1 MSIGYYFGGNLP
13 QQPTW
18 LWSNATL
25 AVRTEV
31 SDRTVTVGDMLLF
44 DRLHRCAGGP
54 RALCRRH
61 QCDSSDDLGIR
72 SARQLSIT
80 TATING
86 YRYGGCCAAVSRGR
100 LTGPQSCEAFFTFRG
115 AEPLC
120 IGGRGPS
127 AVEVAASP
135 PAVHL
140 WPELAL
146 QLHQAPDLGPVGAD
160 VGLDVG
166 GRLLDGSQVDAKELR
181 APLQRCR
188 DRPAQVRVVPSPH
201 RDRLA
206 N

>member
-1 MSIGYYFGGNLP
+1 MHNYRLIRQLVACQLGTTSAEISRNSQLGYGQMRP
-13 QQPTW
+13 
-18 LWSNATL
+18 L

-54 RALCRRH
+54 RALRRRH
-61 QCDSSDDLGIR
+61 QRDSSDDLGIR

-120 IGGRGPS
+120 SDQSGSVGGRGSRLAAGRTPL
-127 AVEVAASP
+127 AGAGAPAAS
-135 PAVHL
+135 
-140 WPELAL
+140 
-146 QLHQAPDLGPVGAD
+146 
-160 VGLDVG
+160 
-166 GRLLDGSQVDAKELR
+166 GSR
-181 APLQRCR
+181 PWSRRRRCR
-188 DRPAQVRVVPSPH
+188 ARRWRPPSG
-201 RDRLA
+201 R
-206 N
+206 